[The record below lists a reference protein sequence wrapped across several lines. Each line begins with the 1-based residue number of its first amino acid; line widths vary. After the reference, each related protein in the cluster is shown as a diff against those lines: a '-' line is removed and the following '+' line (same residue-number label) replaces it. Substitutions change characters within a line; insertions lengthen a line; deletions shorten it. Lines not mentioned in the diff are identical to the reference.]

1 MDFLGALR
9 AVALPKII
17 EILELFVKD
26 SWSLRK
32 EQALNASRVAYS
44 SFGATLTGTTVLLIP
59 QAQQSDQVFSFLVFT
74 TDAGSGAGRFRI
86 DSVNPNVSTSPPE
99 GMPIATGGFELTIAG
114 HENIK
119 GFRAMAESGA
129 TLNYS
134 YHLFQ

>member
-17 EILELFVKD
+17 GILDLFVRD
-26 SWSLRK
+26 AWELRK
-32 EQALNASRVAYS
+32 QQAQNAARAAYS
-44 SFGATLTGTTVLLIP
+44 SFGQTLTGTAVLLIP
-59 QAQQSDQVFSFLVFT
+59 QAQQSDQIFSTMIFM
-74 TDAGSGAGRFRI
+74 TDQASGKGRFRF
-86 DSVNPNVSTSPPE
+86 DSINPNISTSPPE
-99 GMPIATGGFELTIAG
+99 GMPIYSGGFQIVING

-134 YHLFQ
+134 YQVFQ